1 MKLTSNISP
10 SQTLQFKQKLPSLAK
25 GFQKRENIF
34 CIQRWAVSGDSP
46 DPPTNYEHTM
56 THKLPSVTTPQE
68 TVDYIRARRF
78 PTRAQCHRLTQGGTP
93 LSRSHGFLPLR
104 VVVSLLPPPINNQAI
119 RVPFTHA
126 QERRLCY
133 STSARTHTDTG
144 AATSCRFSARHEAGG
159 PGEAEEPGRG
169 AERRQG
175 RGRPRH

>member
-78 PTRAQCHRLTQGGTP
+78 PPSNYPPSPPVHHHPTRAQCHRLMQGGTP
-93 LSRSHGFLPLR
+93 PFPFPGFLPLR
-104 VVVSLLPPPINNQAI
+104 VVVSLLPPPINDQAL

-133 STSARTHTDTG
+133 STSAHTH
-144 AATSCRFSARHEAGG
+144 RH
-159 PGEAEEPGRG
+159 
-169 AERRQG
+169 RRSNLLPFQ
-175 RGRPRH
+175 RAP